1 MQKEDLASTLVSDGF
16 RSNLLKAL
24 GLLGFL
30 RFCGCACLPFRG
42 SILVTARHGKA
53 KIRLSFPHGGNPP
66 VRRALC
72 LRWHPDKSEGG
83 DKDLST
89 RVFQQLSELKPWFLP
104 EA

>member
-24 GLLGFL
+24 GLLAFSDLSLVYVYLSGEAFL
-30 RFCGCACLPFRG
+30 LQDNGQ
-42 SILVTARHGKA
+42 A
-53 KIRLSFPHGGNPP
+53 KIRVSFPHGSNPP